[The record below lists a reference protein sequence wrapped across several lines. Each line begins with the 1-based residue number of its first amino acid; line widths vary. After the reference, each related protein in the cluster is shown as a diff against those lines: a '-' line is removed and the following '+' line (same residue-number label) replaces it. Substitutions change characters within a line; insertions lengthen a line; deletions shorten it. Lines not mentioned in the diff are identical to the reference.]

1 MIDVEVENDSSGF
14 VNTYLLIDGIRQEGG
29 YVRPVKEGFELSA
42 HEDALINKLMRR
54 VVRDFTPVIRVVHL
68 YTNLR
73 LIKGEQHISQ
83 HLILHKEAD
92 YSRIAF
98 HFLFDVENWKRL
110 WSVSEY
116 QHEFRRIF
124 DEQNLTDARW
134 ATGRELRIADV
145 MNPST
150 RIVLSCPLDADTT
163 IESESWK
170 YSGLLTRLHELTESS
185 LIAKLRKD
193 SVVMQFD
200 FPEEVRVPCEQYL
213 LYFVQFLKDLGV
225 EAIAELQH
233 EAGQVLFAITPTD
246 KDEAL
251 DKIRLAL
258 ETYLR
263 LSASPINESSIND
276 EIAIQR
282 LKAEI
287 QGLQSRLTLA
297 RAEIQYKDKA
307 IDAMQFIIDRQRLS
321 GDVMME
327 SLKNVTPKPPDKD
340 KEAVLGGIVEITKY
354 EGKGINV
361 NFAELFRRLK
371 EYLAKKK

>member
-1 MIDVEVENDSSGF
+1 MIDVEVENIPLGF
-14 VNTYLLIDGIRQEGG
+14 ESTYLLIDGIRQQGASLRPFEEGL
-29 YVRPVKEGFELSA
+29 ELSVYD
-42 HEDALINKLMRR
+42 ELVDKLMQHTIT
-54 VVRDFTPVIRVVHL
+54 DFPPSIRLIHL

-73 LIKGEQHISQ
+73 LIEGEQYISQ

-92 YSRIAF
+92 YSRLAF
-98 HFLFDVENWKRL
+98 HFLFDIDNWKRL
-110 WSVSEY
+110 WSISEY
-116 QHEFRRIF
+116 QREFRQVF
-124 DEQNLTDARW
+124 EEQNPAGVRW
-134 ATGRELRIADV
+134 ATGREMRIADV
-145 MNPST
+145 MNPSN
-150 RIVLSCPLDADTT
+150 RIILSCPLDVGAT

-170 YSGLLTRLHELTESS
+170 YSGLLTQLHELTEAS
-185 LIAKLRKD
+185 LISKLRKD

-200 FPEEVRVPCEQYL
+200 FPEEVKVPCEQYL

-225 EAIAELQH
+225 EAKAELRH
-233 EAGQVLFAITPTD
+233 EAGQVLFAVTPTD

-251 DKIRLAL
+251 DKIRIAL

-263 LSASPINESSIND
+263 LSASPITESSIKD

-282 LKAEI
+282 LTGEI
-287 QGLQSRLTLA
+287 QALQSRLTLA

-307 IDAMQFIIDRQRLS
+307 MDAMQFIIDRQRLS
-321 GDVMME
+321 GDVMVE

-354 EGKGINV
+354 EGKGISV
-361 NFAELFRRLK
+361 NFAEAFRRLK